1 MESQQPG
8 ITAKLRKIA
17 GALLMTLAVIY
28 FIWGSWAALGYSGF
42 SRAGLAGF
50 LALMLPV
57 LLLGSPTFALG
68 RLLWSSWKPGKWISR
83 FGITALAATLGSFLW
98 PVRTRVT
105 ADTRIRV
112 VREDGMP
119 FVGLRAEQEWGMYGY
134 YDRGGT
140 DIGTTDA
147 TGTVHFPPR
156 YAKGSVGLRLLRRLA
171 LFAFYKLDVRS
182 GPIAGVQIGLPVGYW
197 LPAEWSP
204 AKSKEEA
211 NSSSSYGG
219 NSLSS
224 PIFGNRLHEYF
235 YIYNIGMHHPG
246 AYIGG
251 NEGGFMDDSEI
262 KLALRPANSF
272 EEKVIRQQEE
282 REQGRE

>member
-1 MESQQPG
+1 
-8 ITAKLRKIA
+8 
-17 GALLMTLAVIY
+17 MTLAVIY
-28 FIWGSWAALGYSGF
+28 FVWGSWAGLFLGSWRGTG
-42 SRAGLAGF
+42 SAGF
-50 LALMLPV
+50 LSYLFPV
-57 LLLGSPTFALG
+57 LLLSSLAFGAG

-83 FGITALAATLGSFLW
+83 LGIIALAAILGSFLW

-105 ADTRIRV
+105 ADTRIRLA
-112 VREDGMP
+112 REDGMP

-134 YDRGGT
+134 YDRGGI
-140 DIGTTDA
+140 DVGTTDA
-147 TGTVHFPPR
+147 TGTVYFPPR

-171 LFAFYKLDVRS
+171 ISAFYKLDVRS
-182 GPIAGVQIGLPVGYW
+182 GPIAGVQIDLPSGYW

-219 NSLSS
+219 NKLDF
-224 PIFGNRLHEYF
+224 PIFGTLHEYI
-235 YIYNIGMHHPG
+235 YIYNTGMHHPG

-251 NEGGFMDDSEI
+251 NEGGFMDDAVI
-262 KLALRPANSF
+262 NLTLRPANSF

>member
-1 MESQQPG
+1 MENGPSR
-8 ITAKLRKIA
+8 IAAKLRRIA
-17 GALLMTLAVIY
+17 GALLMTVAVIY
-28 FIWGSWAALGYSGF
+28 FVWGSWAALAYSGF

-68 RLLWSSWKPGKWISR
+68 RLSWSSWKPGKWISR
-83 FGITALAATLGSFLW
+83 VGITTLAAIVGSFLW

-112 VREDGMP
+112 VRDDGKP
-119 FVGLRAEQEWGMYGY
+119 FVGLRATQEWGMYGY

-140 DIGTTDA
+140 AAGTTDK
-147 TGTVHFPPR
+147 TGIVHFPAR
-156 YAKGSVGLRLLRRLA
+156 YAKGSIGLRLLRRLA
-171 LFAFYKLDVRS
+171 IFAFYKLDVRS
-182 GPIAGVQIGLPVGYW
+182 GPIAGVEIDLPPGYW
-197 LPAEWSP
+197 LPPEWSP
-204 AKSKEEA
+204 AKSHEEA

-219 NSLSS
+219 NSLSR
-224 PIFGNRLHEYF
+224 PIFGSPHEYF
-235 YIYNIGMHHPG
+235 YIYNTGMHHPG

-251 NEGGFMDDSEI
+251 KEGGFMDDREI
-262 KLALRPANSF
+262 RLTLRPANSF
-272 EEKVIRQQEE
+272 EEKVIRRHED